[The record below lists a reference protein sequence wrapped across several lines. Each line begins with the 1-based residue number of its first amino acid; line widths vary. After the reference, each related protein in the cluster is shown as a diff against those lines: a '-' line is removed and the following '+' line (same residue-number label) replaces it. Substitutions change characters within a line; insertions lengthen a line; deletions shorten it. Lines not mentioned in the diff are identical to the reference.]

1 MLKKKSCLGIQKGTK
16 SFAKATA
23 METIKLG
30 TKLAVGTQ
38 VFLEHADEILSG
50 EQTLGGTDQ
59 NVSTSNSLAAGPSS
73 RSKFAEQPKNVS
85 EGVGLAYTSLSK
97 NMNTA
102 AKTVL
107 AVPMEVYEKTG
118 VNVSP

>member
-1 MLKKKSCLGIQKGTK
+1 
-16 SFAKATA
+16 

-38 VFLEHADEILSG
+38 VFLEHADEIFSG
-50 EQTLGGTDQ
+50 EQNLVGGVGVEDQ
-59 NVSTSNSLAAGPSS
+59 FSTVTGSSSSNNNTSS
-73 RSKFAEQPKNVS
+73 SRERSKFADQPKNVS
-85 EGVGLAYTSLSK
+85 EGVGLAYNSLSK

-118 VNVSP
+118 VNVNCG